1 LLPVA
6 EEMDLRIFYN
16 LARRIAN
23 ISTAD
28 AESIVREIKRRTQK
42 KYYSEEK
49 IQIVL
54 EGLRGEISVA
64 ELRRKE
70 GIQTDVYGQWS
81 NDRLINRLGTTS
93 EPAAIPF

>member
-1 LLPVA
+1 
-6 EEMDLRIFYN
+6 
-16 LARRIAN
+16 
-23 ISTAD
+23 
-28 AESIVREIKRRTQK
+28 
-42 KYYSEEK
+42 
-49 IQIVL
+49 
-54 EGLRGEISVA
+54 LRGEISVA